1 MSDAAHA
8 QPQDVAEKTAP
19 AQTSEQVPPQV
30 DTSAATKQAEPTTS
44 AAAEPSAG
52 ASAATPP
59 PAAQSPVSQS
69 PPTSIQHTPTEA
81 KPQGVADRAIN
92 GEQGGANLQKSPSMA
107 ASARGAERVSQDQPN
122 RLQDA
127 EARLADDD
135 RRAILMNEGKDAKQ
149 IAKILEAEAKND
161 AAALKDA
168 LKDAEKAQKLS
179 AKAEKS
185 ITQANGRLEKAIKS
199 HHDIAK
205 KLERLK
211 SDFEA
216 SERQRE
222 QRQRELELKKQHKA
236 EIDAMVDERMERVDK
251 LKNGKAILDVSR
263 WF

>member
-1 MSDAAHA
+1 MSEAAQA
-8 QPQDVAEKTAP
+8 VPQPQAVAEKLAP

-30 DTSAATKQAEPTTS
+30 DTSSAATKQAEPTTS
-44 AAAEPSAG
+44 APAEAAEPAEP
-52 ASAATPP
+52 AEP
-59 PAAQSPVSQS
+59 PAAASQSPVSQS
-69 PPTSIQHTPTEA
+69 SPTSIQHTPTEA

-92 GEQGGANLQKSPSMA
+92 GDQGANLQKSPSVA

-122 RLQDA
+122 RLQEA

-222 QRQRELELKKQHKA
+222 QRQRELELKKQHKT
-236 EIDAMVDERMERVDK
+236 EIDALVDERMERVDK
-251 LKNGKAILDVSR
+251 LKNGKAILDVS
-263 WF
+263 